1 VVELKPLFTGRSVI
15 MGVGSP
21 LRKDDGFGPL
31 VIGELRRLGFD
42 KYPLLDAGTTP
53 ENYTGKIAALKP
65 DLLLIVDAADF
76 GAEPGRTALFE
87 PEQILLKGFSTH
99 DLSLKTFAAY
109 LKEALPRLRI
119 VVLGVQPLAVGFG
132 EGLSPPVKKAL
143 DQVVGEILEV

>member
-1 VVELKPLFTGRSVI
+1 

-31 VIGELRRLGFD
+31 VVSELKRLGFN

-53 ENYTGKIAALKP
+53 ENYTGKIIALNP
-65 DLLLIVDAADF
+65 ELLLIVDAADF
-76 GAEPGRTALFE
+76 GAKPGEAALFE
-87 PEQILLKGFSTH
+87 PDQILLKGFSTH

-109 LKEALPRLRI
+109 LKERLPQLRI

-132 EGLSPPVKKAL
+132 EGISLPVKKTL
-143 DQVVGEILEV
+143 DQVVGELLEV